1 VLSGGVPGLG
11 VAFLALVVADALS
24 WEESLMG
31 RIANVSVVVAIWP
44 STGPFPLAQPR
55 GVGLANQC
63 VGRWT
68 SKVNVAMTAPVSRAR
83 VRCQTFR
90 IN

>member
-55 GVGLANQC
+55 GVGLANEC

-68 SKVNVAMTAPVSRAR
+68 SKVKRCYYCSGISCTRALSD
-83 VRCQTFR
+83 
-90 IN
+90 I